1 MAPTIYQQRL
11 NVRIQLPQRWMRLLD
26 ISPGLHREQGFDCSG
41 RARIEGHDSILQTR
55 AKEEGHIDRN
65 QQAVPLRI
73 GHLQIRQAQHPPAD
87 TLVLSCRRIV
97 EEDRARITC
106 AYDTSRC
113 QIHQVRMFMA
123 QSGTAKLAVFERFR
137 GGPPRSSELTQ
148 SAERLLQ
155 SR

>member
-1 MAPTIYQQRL
+1 MAHTIYQQRL

-73 GHLQIRQAQHPPAD
+73 GHFQIRQAQHAPAD

-97 EEDRARITC
+97 EEDRARI
-106 AYDTSRC
+106 AYTNDASRR
-113 QIHQVRMFMA
+113 QINKVRVLMT
-123 QSGTAKLAVFERFR
+123 QSGIAKLAVFERFR
-137 GGPPRSSELTQ
+137 RGPRSSELAQ